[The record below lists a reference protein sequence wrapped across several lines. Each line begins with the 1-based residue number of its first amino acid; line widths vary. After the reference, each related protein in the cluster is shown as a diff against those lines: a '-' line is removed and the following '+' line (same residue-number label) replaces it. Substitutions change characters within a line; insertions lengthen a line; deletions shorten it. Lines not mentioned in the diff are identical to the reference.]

1 MRLSGAWFKLADE
14 RGVYIGLLMVPE
26 VVAVAFEKKHER
38 YVQVYRHPKM
48 PISSWAP
55 EQMAPFISAATYFV
69 IVENYSLEMPDAL
82 CLQMITPEEISAEPD
97 FVFLP
102 SAEYLRRPVVEKPA
116 PEQKPVPSGKF
127 LAAAREVA
135 G

>member
-26 VVAVAFEKKHER
+26 VVSDAFEKKHETSVR
-38 YVQVYRHPKM
+38 CVRHPQM
-48 PISSWAP
+48 PMWLDNPGAMNNLVAFTPFVVELSWRIEARD
-55 EQMAPFISAATYFV
+55 MLT
-69 IVENYSLEMPDAL
+69 LWL
-82 CLQMITPEEISAEPD
+82 ITPEEISAEPG
-97 FVFLP
+97 FAFLP
-102 SAEYLRRPVVEKPA
+102 SAEYLRQPVVEKVV
-116 PEQKPVPSGKF
+116 EQKPTPSGKF